1 MNLSQD
7 TQYLI
12 LSRRIL
18 NEMAASHADL
28 RRNANLLAYAPEPDI
43 AALGQ
48 ALRDNRRESD
58 AYRAAEA
65 QLEKILQEI
74 EPNSF

>member
-1 MNLSQD
+1 VYLSQD

-18 NEMAASHADL
+18 NEMAASPDDL
-28 RRNANLLAYAPEPDI
+28 RRNADLLAYAPEPEV

-48 ALRDNRRESD
+48 TLRDNPSGS
-58 AYRAAEA
+58 AGYRAAEA

-74 EPNSF
+74 EPSSF

>member
-18 NEMAASHADL
+18 NEMAASHDDL